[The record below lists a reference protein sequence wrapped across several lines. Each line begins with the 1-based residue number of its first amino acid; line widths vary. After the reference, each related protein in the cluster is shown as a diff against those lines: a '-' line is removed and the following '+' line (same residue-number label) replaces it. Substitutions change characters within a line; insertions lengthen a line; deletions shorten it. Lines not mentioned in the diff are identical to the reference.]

1 MKLTT
6 LVSETPRQ
14 WIKLLISEQ
23 QLEIKYP
30 EIAVFALSK
39 GSQMNAEI
47 INSQS
52 YRHVLRI
59 IENTMRLNNVVSD
72 KIGISGYK
80 EDVVAY
86 IVMMINLCMY
96 KDMEIDLLE
105 DTNEYDPDY
114 LPKNIGNRSKF
125 RY

>member
-1 MKLTT
+1 MARRNKN
-6 LVSETPRQ
+6 Q
-14 WIKLLISEQ
+14 I
-23 QLEIKYP
+23 EIKYP
-30 EIAVFALSK
+30 EIAVFALSR

-59 IENTMRLNNVVSD
+59 IENTMRLTNVVSD

>member
-1 MKLTT
+1 MARRNKNR
-6 LVSETPRQ
+6 V
-14 WIKLLISEQ
+14 
-23 QLEIKYP
+23 EIKYP

-47 INSQS
+47 VNSQS
-52 YRHVLRI
+52 YRHVLRL
-59 IENTMRLNNVVSD
+59 IENTIRLNNVVSD

-96 KDMEIDLLE
+96 KNMEIDLLE
-105 DTNEYDPDY
+105 DTNDYDPDY
-114 LPKNIGNRSKF
+114 LPKNIGDRSKF
-125 RY
+125 KY

>member
-1 MKLTT
+1 MPKKSKKR
-6 LVSETPRQ
+6 V
-14 WIKLLISEQ
+14 
-23 QLEIKYP
+23 EIKYP

-39 GSQMNAEI
+39 GSQMNEHI
-47 INSQS
+47 INSE
-52 YRHVLRI
+52 YYGHVMRL
-59 IENTMRLNNVVSD
+59 IENTMRMNNVVSE
-72 KIGISGYK
+72 KVGISGYK

-114 LPKNIGNRSKF
+114 LPKNIRIRSKF
-125 RY
+125 

>member
-1 MKLTT
+1 MARKNKNQNE
-6 LVSETPRQ
+6 V
-14 WIKLLISEQ
+14 
-23 QLEIKYP
+23 KYP

-39 GSQMNAEI
+39 GSQINAEI

>member
-1 MKLTT
+1 MPKKNKKR
-6 LVSETPRQ
+6 VET
-14 WIKLLISEQ
+14 
-23 QLEIKYP
+23 KYH

-39 GSQMNAEI
+39 GSQMNEQI
-47 INSQS
+47 INSES
-52 YRHVLRI
+52 YSHVLRL
-59 IENTMRLNNVVSD
+59 IENTMRMNNVVSE
-72 KIGISGYK
+72 KVGISGYK

-114 LPKNIGNRSKF
+114 LPKNIGIRSKF
-125 RY
+125 